1 MAVAPYSPS
10 ARAKAST
17 APATM
22 PCWQYGIFTRQKIQ
36 RSERPRVRAASARFS
51 SKDSKAPRAVR
62 YMSGKLT
69 TTVARIAAY
78 HTMVSLMP
86 KVFSSHAPTVRRGPK
101 TRSRR

>member
-22 PCWQYGIFTRQKIQ
+22 PCRQYGIFTRQKIQ
-36 RSERPRVRAASARFS
+36 SSERPRVRAASARFS
-51 SKDSKAPRAVR
+51 SNDSKAPRAVR

-69 TTVARIAAY
+69 TTVARMAAY
-78 HTMVSLMP
+78 QTMVILMLN
-86 KVFSSHAPTVRRGPK
+86 VSSSQAPSGRRGPK
-101 TRSRR
+101 TMSSR